1 MMFILNSVWSSFKKR
16 RLFSASFGYFIK
28 KVPSV
33 NIALEF
39 YLEKNLTISVH
50 AEKLPKRIM
59 YDLAFVLRIWLQ
71 TYKKSLYKIFEV
83 FTFTYFTIQF
93 SGSFKIWNGI
103 KTQIYNN
110 QPLKIKKS
118 DDSGQHMNQES
129 ICLLA

>member
-1 MMFILNSVWSSFKKR
+1 
-16 RLFSASFGYFIK
+16 
-28 KVPSV
+28 
-33 NIALEF
+33 
-39 YLEKNLTISVH
+39 
-50 AEKLPKRIM
+50 M